1 MKFDFTSTIAKFY
14 LGMGA
19 LLCTLYLVGAISG
32 FKFPV
37 ASYVASSSRSS
48 GGSWGYGK

>member
-14 LGMGA
+14 LGMGTI
-19 LLCTLYLVGAISG
+19 LCVLYLVGAVSG

-37 ASYVASSSRSS
+37 SSALAAAGRSS

>member
-1 MKFDFTSTIAKFY
+1 MKIDLTSAIAKFY
-14 LGMGA
+14 LGMGTII
-19 LLCTLYLVGAISG
+19 CVLYLAGAISG

-37 ASYVASSSRSS
+37 SSYVSAAGRSS